1 MPQLSPDMP
10 IWKRI
15 ELIAEALAKV
25 LDRGPEMS
33 VEANVSCAGD
43 LAVYVIREP
52 FDDGRVAHPIDAIAR
67 ELEVLL

>member
-25 LDRGPEMS
+25 LDRGLEMS
-33 VEANVSCAGD
+33 VEATGSSAGD
-43 LAVYVIREP
+43 LAVYVSSP

>member
-1 MPQLSPDMP
+1 MSQLSPDMP

-15 ELIAEALAKV
+15 ELIAEALASV

-33 VEANVSCAGD
+33 VEATGPSATD
-43 LAVYVIREP
+43 LAVYVIRRP
-52 FDDGRVAHPIDAIAR
+52 FDDGRVAHPIYAIAR